1 LLSDVES
8 IAENDQLDDLVIVRG
23 KVEGKH
29 QRFWQSSLVK
39 IAVDI
44 CGDDEVSL
52 VLNHSDHIDR
62 QSFTDDIALGPFP
75 DRCLP
80 LVVS

>member
-1 LLSDVES
+1 MRCRLQAYRVRTRAQYGCEVTVVPGKTLASDVES

-23 KVEGKH
+23 EVEGKH

-44 CGDDEVSL
+44 CGDDEV
-52 VLNHSDHIDR
+52 
-62 QSFTDDIALGPFP
+62 P
-75 DRCLP
+75 
-80 LVVS
+80 